1 MSTLQLS
8 LAILG
13 GLVLVAVVAYNAWN
27 NHRNAPKRA
36 QPQPEPVVPDP
47 QEVRLEPSL
56 DAALEEE
63 SAAWSA
69 AAPDALAPLE
79 GDAPVPQGTAQTGAA
94 SVPSAPPRAAPPAPA
109 TSSAYERKLQLDPL
123 LDAMASLLVESLV
136 PGELAQAAMPPSRRA
151 GSKPFAIEGFN
162 AASQQWEVPQPGH
175 RYMAFQAGVQLA
187 NRTGA
192 LTQIEFSEFVSKVQA
207 FADAVNAAPEFP
219 DMQHEV
225 ARARELDQ
233 FAMEHDLQI
242 SFVLRAQ
249 HSAWS
254 PGYVQQCAARLG
266 FVLAPQPGRMVLPN
280 NLPGLPPLL
289 SLSYDPLAAQAEDLN
304 QSAVRDVGLSLDVPQ
319 VEREAQPYGRLREVA
334 EALCK
339 AMDGV
344 LCNQEG
350 QPLPTMA
357 LDAIV
362 GDLELLYDQ
371 LDARELAAGSA
382 LARRLFS

>member
-8 LAILG
+8 LAIIG
-13 GLVLVAVVAYNAWN
+13 GIVLAVVVAYNAWN
-27 NHRNAPKRA
+27 NHRNTPRRA
-36 QPQPEPVVPDP
+36 QPESREGREGHAPALPPEPALR
-47 QEVRLEPSL
+47 QEPSFDGAVAPAPMPLNEPSL
-56 DAALEEE
+56 APADPDVLAQQHVPTVDAH
-63 SAAWSA
+63 
-69 AAPDALAPLE
+69 DALHIP
-79 GDAPVPQGTAQTGAA
+79 T
-94 SVPSAPPRAAPPAPA
+94 PAPA
-109 TSSAYERKLQLDPL
+109 HERRLQLDPL
-123 LDAMASLLVESLV
+123 IDAMASLLVESLV

-151 GSKPFAIEGFN
+151 GSKPFTIEGFN

-254 PGYVQQCAARLG
+254 PGYVQQNAARLG
-266 FVLAPQPGRMVLPN
+266 FVTGAMPGRLVLPAST
-280 NLPGLPPLL
+280 PGLPPLL
-289 SLSYDPLAAQAEDLN
+289 TLGYDTQAALADDPD
-304 QSAVRDVGLSLDVPQ
+304 QSAIRDITLSLDVAQ
-319 VEREAQPYGRLREVA
+319 VHRTEQPFARLRDVA
-334 EALCK
+334 AALCQ

-344 LCNQEG
+344 LCDQNG
-350 QPLPTMA
+350 TPLPAMA
-357 LDAIV
+357 MDPIAA
-362 GDLELLYDQ
+362 DLELLYDQ
-371 LDARELAAGSA
+371 LDGRDLSAGSV